1 MKERDGG
8 ARSNGDGIADATVG
22 NLVTFGGEGV
32 RVRACVVASL
42 LDVPSD
48 IGCAACDPVGAL
60 RLAIVV
66 VLSDE
71 VTGVGEGNKLASR

>member
-8 ARSNGDGIADATVG
+8 ARSNEDGITDAAVG

-32 RVRACVVASL
+32 RVRACVLAPL

-48 IGCAACDPVGAL
+48 IGYIAFDPA
-60 RLAIVV
+60 RAP
-66 VLSDE
+66 
-71 VTGVGEGNKLASR
+71 

>member
-8 ARSNGDGIADATVG
+8 ARSDKDGIADATVG

-32 RVRACVVASL
+32 RVRACVLAPL

-48 IGCAACDPVGAL
+48 IGPTACDPVRAP
-60 RLAIVV
+60 
-66 VLSDE
+66 
-71 VTGVGEGNKLASR
+71 